1 MKSPIKNFE
10 NDWIKAES
18 FEISAE
24 IIFVNKSESIQ
35 ERWWS
40 ATSHSHATCSPE
52 GFPTRSTGARLYQR
66 KKGRVN
72 RNEGALTSSS
82 PLGEVAWTENSSDGK
97 WQEDGRFVS
106 AFTSKPNGLLFAI
119 TVEMEVGMKFD
130 GICPKWQRWK
140 GEREKNRLIMLFHH
154 KRVLTTQGAS

>member
-1 MKSPIKNFE
+1 MIEPRPKVLKFQLKLFLSTNRNQSRSGGDRQPHILTQPAHQRASLPAPQVRVF
-10 NDWIKAES
+10 
-18 FEISAE
+18 
-24 IIFVNKSESIQ
+24 
-35 ERWWS
+35 
-40 ATSHSHATCSPE
+40 
-52 GFPTRSTGARLYQR
+52 TRE

-106 AFTSKPNGLLFAI
+106 VFTSKPNGLLFAI

-130 GICPKWQRWK
+130 GICPK
-140 GEREKNRLIMLFHH
+140 
-154 KRVLTTQGAS
+154 